1 MSDFQNYQRTYQYI
15 HEYQN
20 LIYNKYSKAGV
31 RYLVNYY
38 NIDVESTVW
47 EDSKIYGGAYE
58 RVGTLSGIKWNKY
71 LLLPVYFIDEIST
84 IFDGQED
91 GYVKNN
97 ETHIVFPNVY
107 GITPYPNDIIKL
119 EQSFLRPT
127 NDIYPTFVVSGVEIS
142 ANTDKRFW
150 KLKIETIASTTVSVE
165 EQLNNTYTFFEY
177 TKKIYTV
184 PEATFLTR
192 MMVKNN
198 LIKNTLDN
206 LYDPNSGFYFV

>member
-15 HEYQN
+15 HEYQD
-20 LIYNKYSKAGV
+20 LVYDKYSKAGV

-38 NIDVESTVW
+38 NIDIENTVW